1 MQKLS
6 EKMKSEFKRTINW
19 NKYHWK
25 VTIERQNQY
34 LDGLIDP
41 NFWGV
46 NRLFVLPFEYNN
58 DRARTHMIFFS
69 ECKDKS
75 LECYNRWPKRF

>member
-19 NKYHWK
+19 NKYHSK

-41 NFWGV
+41 NFRGV

-58 DRARTHMIFFS
+58 DRAGHTWYFFLNV
-69 ECKDKS
+69 KIKV
-75 LECYNRWPKRF
+75 

>member
-19 NKYHWK
+19 NKYHSK

-58 DRARTHMIFFS
+58 DRAGHRWYFFLNV
-69 ECKDKS
+69 KIKV
-75 LECYNRWPKRF
+75 